1 MRRVAQVL
9 GDAQLRSSWET
20 ELAGMR
26 ERIRHMR
33 EALVTGL
40 REEGVEDM
48 DFIAEQNGMFSF
60 SGLSVAQMHQLRS
73 DFGVYG
79 TDDGRMCVAGLNEE
93 NVQVVARAI
102 AQVRRDERA
111 DAG

>member
-1 MRRVAQVL
+1 
-9 GDAQLRSSWET
+9 
-20 ELAGMR
+20 
-26 ERIRHMR
+26 MR

-102 AQVRRDERA
+102 AQVRRDEDRTARRLPRHRA
-111 DAG
+111 RLASRGPASPSQDDSGWEGQA